1 MAKSIDLDAFKT
13 RLREAR
19 DQGESWPLVMAE
31 DVLLLAD
38 QWSSIRPNIP
48 NTPKLDKFLLPLV
61 GRGWT
66 HARFRRMHLIVERL
80 GESCR
85 RTWGWQ
91 AAQWACNT
99 LSDTELADIQKVY
112 PKHLRENGGRSLSIT
127 QIQRVV
133 RKYRRK
139 QLLKRL
145 GPTI

>member
-1 MAKSIDLDAFKT
+1 MAALINLDAFQ
-13 RLREAR
+13 LRISEAR
-19 DQGESWPLVMAE
+19 DQGESWPLILAE

-38 QWSSIRPNIP
+38 QWPVIRPTILNK
-48 NTPKLDKFLLPLV
+48 PKLDKYLLPLV

-99 LSDTELADIQKVY
+99 LSDTELADIQKEY
-112 PKHLRENGGRSLSIT
+112 PAYLRANGGRSLSID

-133 RKYRRK
+133 HKYRRK
-139 QLLKRL
+139 QLLSRL
-145 GPTI
+145 GPIT

>member
-1 MAKSIDLDAFKT
+1 MAKAIDLVSFKY
-13 RLREAR
+13 RMQEAR
-19 DQGESWPLVMAE
+19 DQGESWALICAE

-38 QWSSIRPNIP
+38 QWPVIRPTIP
-48 NTPKLDKFLLPLV
+48 DKPKLDKFLLPLV
-61 GRGWT
+61 GKGWT

-99 LSDTELADIQKVY
+99 LSDTELADIQQEY
-112 PKHLRENGGRSLSIT
+112 PAHLRANGGRSLSLM

>member
-1 MAKSIDLDAFKT
+1 MAKQIDLGAFEK

-19 DQGESWPLVMAE
+19 DQGESWPLILAE

-38 QWSSIRPNIP
+38 QWPAIRPTILNQP
-48 NTPKLDKFLLPLV
+48 TLNKFLLPRV
-61 GRGWT
+61 GKGWT

-99 LSDTELADIQKVY
+99 LSDTELADIQNEY
-112 PKHLRENGGRSLSIT
+112 AAHLRANGGRSLSIN

-133 RKYRRK
+133 RKYRQK
-139 QLLKRL
+139 QLLKGLR
-145 GPTI
+145 PV